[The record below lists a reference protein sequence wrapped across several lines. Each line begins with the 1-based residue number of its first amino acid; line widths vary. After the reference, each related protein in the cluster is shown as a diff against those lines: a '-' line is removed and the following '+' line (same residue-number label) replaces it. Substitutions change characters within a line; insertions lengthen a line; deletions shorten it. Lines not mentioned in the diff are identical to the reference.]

1 MATSTTPMNTDLN
14 AARQQQ
20 AQLQAADLP
29 HPAQEADFEALAAK
43 VDMAIA
49 AVQGLDPDAKTKGN
63 ALKTA
68 IEEFH
73 KIGLTKIVHGL
84 KADPRGLELLMEFA
98 AEPSV
103 YALFSMHGLVRA
115 DLRTRVSRVLDMI
128 RPHIQ
133 TQGSDVELHS
143 VEGNVVFLKM
153 PASKGCSTTANAV
166 RTSIEEA
173 IRAQV
178 PEIKTIEVVP
188 NEPAAEVLVQ
198 IISPPGADAGWVKG
212 PATSELHNAK
222 PFRWDI
228 GETSV
233 LLLRFDGRLQAF
245 RNACAHQGLP
255 LDGGVVDEDAG
266 TLACPWHGFRY
277 DCQTGECLTAPAA
290 QLETFPVQIK
300 DGHAWVKPV

>member
-1 MATSTTPMNTDLN
+1 MATSTAPMSTEN
-14 AARQQQ
+14 QEV
-20 AQLQAADLP
+20 
-29 HPAQEADFEALAAK
+29 AQEPDFDALAAK
-43 VDMAIA
+43 VDQAFA
-49 AVQGLDPDAKTKGN
+49 SVQGLDADAKTKGV
-63 ALKTA
+63 ALKNA

-73 KIGLTKIVHGL
+73 KVGLTRIVHGL
-84 KADPRGLELLMEFA
+84 KADPRGLELLMELA

-103 YALFSMHGLVRA
+103 YALFSMHGLIRA
-115 DLRTRVSRVLDMI
+115 NLRTRVSRVIEMI

-133 TQGSDVELHS
+133 SQGGDVELNS
-143 VEGNVVFLKM
+143 VEGNVAFLKM
-153 PASKGCSTTANAV
+153 PGSKGCSTTANAL

-178 PEIKTIEVVP
+178 PEIQTIEVVP

-198 IISPPGADAGWVKG
+198 IISSPPGGAQAGWVMG
-212 PATSELHNAK
+212 PATSELHDAK

-255 LDGGVVDEDAG
+255 LDGGVVDVEAG
-266 TLACPWHGFRY
+266 TIACPWHGFRF

-300 DGHAWVKPV
+300 DGHAWVKPA

>member
-1 MATSTTPMNTDLN
+1 MAASASPMMTEE
-14 AARQQQ
+14 RETE
-20 AQLQAADLP
+20 
-29 HPAQEADFEALAAK
+29 HEGEFEALAAK
-43 VDMAIA
+43 VDQAVA
-49 AVQGLDPDAKTKGN
+49 SVQGLDADAKTKGL
-63 ALKTA
+63 ALKSA

-73 KIGLTKIVHGL
+73 KVGLSKIVAL
-84 KADPRGLELLMEFA
+84 MKTDPRGLELLMEAA
-98 AEPSV
+98 AEPAV
-103 YALFSMHGLVRA
+103 YALFSMHGLIRA
-115 DLRTRVSRVLDMI
+115 DLRTRVSRVVEMI

-133 TQGSDVELHS
+133 SQGGDVELDS
-143 VEGNVVFLKM
+143 VQDGIVFLKM
-153 PASKGCSTTANAV
+153 PSAKGCSTTANSMRA
-166 RTSIEEA
+166 SIEEA

-178 PEIKTIEVVP
+178 PEIQTIEVVP
-188 NEPAAEVLVQ
+188 NEPSAVELVQ
-198 IISPPGADAGWVKG
+198 IISPPGGSDAGWVKG

-255 LDGGVVDEDAG
+255 LDGGIVDEEAG
-266 TLACPWHGFRY
+266 TIACPWHGFRF
-277 DCQTGECLTAPAA
+277 DCQTGECLTAPSA